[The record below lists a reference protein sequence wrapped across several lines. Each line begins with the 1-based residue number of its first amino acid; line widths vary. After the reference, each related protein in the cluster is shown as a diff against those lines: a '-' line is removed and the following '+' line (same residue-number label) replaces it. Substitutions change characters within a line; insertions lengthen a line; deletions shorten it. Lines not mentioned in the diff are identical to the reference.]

1 MSDIVELIVG
11 IAILWMAYQLVHIIE
26 YNNKEINDER

>member
-1 MSDIVELIVG
+1 MDIVELIVG
-11 IAILWMAYQLVHIIE
+11 IAILWMTYQLVHIIE